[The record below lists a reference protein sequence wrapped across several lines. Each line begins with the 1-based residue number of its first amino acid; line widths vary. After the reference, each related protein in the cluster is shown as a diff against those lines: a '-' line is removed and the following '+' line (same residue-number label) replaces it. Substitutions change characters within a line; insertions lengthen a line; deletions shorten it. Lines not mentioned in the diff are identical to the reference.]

1 MKKVIT
7 FKLNDEEAERFKKV
21 IEKTNM
27 NQSDYIRH
35 SIFND
40 SVQVIDKSK
49 LFYQSLNRIFDAI
62 CILEKNKSMDCSAIR
77 EEVLKAC
84 RTLNS

>member
-1 MKKVIT
+1 MKTIT
-7 FKLNDEEAERFKKV
+7 FKLKGEEVERLEKV
-21 IEKTNM
+21 IQNANM
-27 NQSDYIRH
+27 NQSDYIRR

-49 LFYQSLNRIFDAI
+49 LFYQDLNRIYDAI
-62 CILEKNKSMDCSAIR
+62 CILEKEKSVDCSAIR

-84 RTLNS
+84 RTLN